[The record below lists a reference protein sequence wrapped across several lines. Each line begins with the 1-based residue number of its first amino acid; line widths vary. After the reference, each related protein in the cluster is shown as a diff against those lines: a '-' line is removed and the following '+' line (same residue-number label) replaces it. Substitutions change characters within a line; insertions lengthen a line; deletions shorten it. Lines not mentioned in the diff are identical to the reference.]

1 MDAVHSNDCYAQ
13 YDCPC
18 EMAERHNFGGSYAAG
33 SRIPRGAARPRQGPS
48 PRNNYSFQPVFH
60 ERTNME
66 DDALLSDNLWKLAR
80 KTGTL
85 NMTNKGMSRGK

>member
-1 MDAVHSNDCYAQ
+1 MDAVHSNDCYTQ

-18 EMAERHNFGGSYAAG
+18 EMAERQNFGGSYAAG